1 MNTVVVA
8 AALAGL
14 IIALRALRA
23 PKAQKV
29 RVPVTAPASK
39 RKPKKPQV

>member
-1 MNTVVVA
+1 MNTVVVV

-14 IIALRALRA
+14 VIALRTFKA

-29 RVPVTAPASK
+29 RVPVTLPTRK
-39 RKPKKPQV
+39 RKSQK